1 MKRFVHAW
9 FPIAVYASATVTLF
23 FPAGAL
29 SAELDYQV
37 VQKEEK
43 RLEGYDISLKSVELI
58 FTQPMFVRLCYEEI
72 DSQGKAVLRSFR
84 SLKGKA
90 SRVFFR
96 VAIIPDDS
104 FDGFLLKY
112 SLHSADS
119 NDSTKGA
126 QMIKW
131 NSGKFSSS
139 FGHLERENRF
149 GYSFVTK
156 SWERGWEPG
165 FIRLNDVFVE
175 TSKTQFSDD

>member
-1 MKRFVHAW
+1 MKRFVCAW
-9 FPIAVYASATVTLF
+9 LPIAVYALAAVTLS

-29 SAELDYQV
+29 SAEIDYQV

-43 RLEGYDISLKSVELI
+43 QLEGYHISLKSVELS
-58 FTQPMFVRLCYEEI
+58 FTQSMFVRLCYEEI
-72 DSQGKAVLRSFR
+72 DSQGKTVLRSFR
-84 SLKGKA
+84 TLKGKV

-96 VAIIPDDS
+96 VAIIPIDS
-104 FDGFLLKY
+104 FDGFVLKY

-119 NDSTKGA
+119 NDWTEGA
-126 QMIKW
+126 QTIKW

-139 FGHLERENRF
+139 FGHLEREGRF

-165 FIRLNDVFVE
+165 FIRLNDVFVQ
-175 TSKTQFSDD
+175 TSETQFSDD